1 MNIVIKFRTDA
12 TKSVETNTNIIL
24 PRLNDGGGFISRDII
39 KKKGLHN
46 DKVPM
51 L

>member
-1 MNIVIKFRTDA
+1 MKIVIKFRSHV
-12 TKSVETNTNIIL
+12 TKSFQTNTNIIL